1 MLSSN
6 DMQASIDRS
15 SPLPFYH
22 QLKLILLEEI
32 ERQQCRP
39 GDRLPGDHELCVR
52 YGISRTVVRQ
62 ALAELEAEGVI
73 ERIKGRGTFYATP
86 KTAEGLVQSLTGLY
100 EDVAARGGHL
110 RSDVRKL
117 AVVPADAQIAADL
130 RIEAGTPVTLVE
142 RLRYVDEE
150 PWVLTITHV
159 PTDLAPGL
167 VDEDLTDQSLYAL
180 LEGKYG
186 VRLVRGHR
194 SVEAAA
200 ASPQL
205 ARSLG
210 LSRGAPVLVLRSV
223 SLGENDR
230 PVESFVAFHRG
241 DRSRFEVELQRS
253 SAPARPLV
261 IVTGSSD
268 GAAPA

>member
-6 DMQASIDRS
+6 DMQARIDRS

-22 QLKLILLEEI
+22 QLKLILLEEM
-32 ERQQCRP
+32 ERQGCEP
-39 GDRLPGDHELCVR
+39 GDRLPGDHELCTT
-52 YGISRTVVRQ
+52 YGVSRTVVRQ

-73 ERIKGRGTFYATP
+73 ERVKGRGTFFAKP

-130 RIEAGTPVTLVE
+130 RLEPGDPVTVVE
-142 RLRYVDEE
+142 RLRYVDDE
-150 PWVLTITHV
+150 PWVLTLTHV
-159 PTDLAPGL
+159 PADLAPGL

-180 LEGKYG
+180 LETKYG
-186 VRLVRGHR
+186 VRLVRGRR

-200 ASPQL
+200 AGPAL

-210 LSRGAPVLVLRSV
+210 LAKGAPVLVLRSI

-230 PVESFVAFHRG
+230 PVESFVAYHRG
-241 DRSRFEVELQRS
+241 DRSRFEVELHRS

-261 IVTGSSD
+261 VVTG
-268 GAAPA
+268 

>member
-1 MLSSN
+1 
-6 DMQASIDRS
+6 MQASIDRS

-22 QLKLILLEEI
+22 QLKLILLEEM
-32 ERQQCRP
+32 ERKACRP
-39 GDRLPGDHELCVR
+39 GDRLPGDHELCTT
-52 YGISRTVVRQ
+52 YGVSRTVVRQ
-62 ALAELEAEGVI
+62 ALAELEGEGVI
-73 ERIKGRGTFYATP
+73 ERVKGRGTFFAKP

-130 RIEAGTPVTLVE
+130 RMEPGDPVTVVE
-142 RLRYVDEE
+142 RLRYIDDE
-150 PWVLTITHV
+150 PWVLTLTHV
-159 PTDLAPGL
+159 PADLAPGL

-180 LEGKYG
+180 LETKYG
-186 VRLVRGHR
+186 VRLVRGRR

-200 ASPQL
+200 AGPAL

-210 LSRGAPVLVLRSV
+210 LAKGAPVLVLRSV

-230 PVESFVAFHRG
+230 PVESFVAYHRG
-241 DRSRFEVELQRS
+241 DRSRFEVELHRS

-261 IVTGSSD
+261 VVTG
-268 GAAPA
+268 